1 MATKRSKFGKYLD
14 DNGIKQ
20 VWVAEK
26 SNLGQDI
33 VNKLATGRLNP
44 VYAEKEIIAEV
55 LCCKVDDVFD
65 TLKVK

>member
-1 MATKRSKFGKYLD
+1 MAAKRSKFGKYLD

-26 SNLGQDI
+26 SNLAQDI

-44 VYAEKEIIAEV
+44 TTGEKEVIAKAL
-55 LCCKVDDVFD
+55 LCNVGDIFKV
-65 TLKVK
+65 T